1 MAELQVRSFTFT
13 LLRELSAEHFTSGTV
28 LAAKHGVSRSAVS
41 DALKQASALGVQI
54 FSLTRRGYRLAEPLQ
69 LLDIDVIRQRMSA
82 NGAGNGNGASSGNGA
97 GNGNGAS
104 SGNGASGGNVA
115 KGANSASQHRLDLRL
130 VDVIDSTNT
139 ALLNQATSGAASGT
153 CLAAELQTAGRGRR
167 GRVWQSAL
175 GASLTFSLLWRFES
189 GAASLGGL
197 SLAVGLA
204 VANALR
210 ALGIDAELKWP
221 NDIVVDDQKLGGILI
236 ETQGDMLGP
245 TVAVI
250 GVGLN
255 MRLSDALRLAIDQP
269 VTDIATVSAAAPVTS
284 PPLNRNILLPA
295 ILSQLVTVLDQF
307 QQGGFGVLR
316 DQWRALH
323 AHQGCMV
330 DVQAATE
337 SYVAKVIDVSEDGG
351 LIVER
356 DGKRLSLTAAEI
368 SVRRSR

>member
-1 MAELQVRSFTFT
+1 MAELQVRPFTFT

-82 NGAGNGNGASSGNGA
+82 NGA
-97 GNGNGAS
+97 S

-115 KGANSASQHRLDLRL
+115 KGANGASQHRLDLRL

-255 MRLSDALRLAIDQP
+255 MRLSDALRLVIDQP
-269 VTDIATVSAAAPVTS
+269 VTDIATVSAAAAVTS
-284 PPLNRNILLPA
+284 PAMNRNILLPA

-337 SYVAKVIDVSEDGG
+337 TYVAKVIDVSEDGG